1 MAATV
6 LRVWLFSML
15 FSCQVGASA
24 LPCFFD
30 SFDDTGEMTVL
41 KDEGEFGL
49 ESLNGRAGPTTLV
62 TFFAL
67 PSFKII
73 YILITAQHWQGDK
86 ACLRFP
92 SGPLPREVLPLLPL
106 WLERQSQTN
115 GHSGSGHALWGRD
128 IFCVQFLKVKAT
140 NLGFFYHNS
149 AHIQF
154 PAHWMMRFPWCHSW
168 APILP
173 WRRCDQLLLLS
184 PLKTVWKSNTRSQF
198 LWIHCWEKKIWS
210 NRKTYFNHK
219 YWTGFMGFFFAFAK
233 NTGRPHHTCGPRMG
247 LQQRP
252 SSLSQRQQGQRTCM
266 ERSWESPHSHSTLSS
281 MKPRA
286 WVGEIVFP
294 RIHVGG
300 GQFYPNKAKT
310 CVDFFNPEWWH
321 HPHAWLRALPHG
333 YHCNQEELPD

>member
-15 FSCQVGASA
+15 FSSQVVASA

-30 SFDDTGEMTVL
+30 SFDETREMTVL

-154 PAHWMMRFPWCHSW
+154 PAHWIMRFPWCHSW

-219 YWTGFMGFFFAFAK
+219 YRTGFMVIFCFCQKHRA
-233 NTGRPHHTCGPRMG
+233 
-247 LQQRP
+247 
-252 SSLSQRQQGQRTCM
+252 SLSYLWASDGTAAEALLPFPEATGPKNLHGKVVRVTSFPFNPLIYETKNVSRGNCVPSNSCG
-266 ERSWESPHSHSTLSS
+266 ERSVLS
-281 MKPRA
+281 
-286 WVGEIVFP
+286 
-294 RIHVGG
+294 
-300 GQFYPNKAKT
+300 
-310 CVDFFNPEWWH
+310 
-321 HPHAWLRALPHG
+321 
-333 YHCNQEELPD
+333 